1 MKKFEAPELEI
12 LNFSV
17 VDVIAT
23 SNEPLQPITD
33 EDDGIWA

>member
-23 SNEPLQPITD
+23 SGAD
-33 EDDGIWA
+33 EKINPVEDGFIWA